1 RKLAH
6 LLVDFD
12 EWSQIVAL
20 KVFLNYSRNQ
30 FCSPYGNTEADKK
43 SKGSKADE
51 KKKQKELKEKEKK
64 KKNSD
69 DEDEEEDD
77 EDEEDDDDEDEE
89 EEEVDLNDFEGFMKR
104 PPKPYLPKSGIQPF
118 SNSINLSNIG
128 SSNQGIDADL
138 RYLLNNVQPL
148 LQSSNGGVVLG
159 VATLLFYTATEN
171 EFGTSGAARA
181 VTRLIFEQGSG
192 NTTASDIALRSVA
205 TMASV

>member
-1 RKLAH
+1 MATFHNICPQEFRLIHPHFRKLAH

-43 SKGSKADE
+43 LKGSKADE

-64 KKNSD
+64 KNNID
-69 DEDEEEDD
+69 DEEEEDEEEEEEEEDDDEEEEDD
-77 EDEEDDDDEDEE
+77 EDEEEE
-89 EEEVDLNDFEGFMKR
+89 EDLNDFEGFMKR

-128 SSNQGIDADL
+128 SSSQGIDADL
-138 RYLLNNVQPL
+138 SAW
-148 LQSSNGGVVLG
+148 SSNSIILHS
-159 VATLLFYTATEN
+159 Y
-171 EFGTSGAARA
+171 
-181 VTRLIFEQGSG
+181 
-192 NTTASDIALRSVA
+192 
-205 TMASV
+205 

>member
-1 RKLAH
+1 
-6 LLVDFD
+6 

-43 SKGSKADE
+43 LKASKADE
-51 KKKQKELKEKEKK
+51 KKKEKELKEKK

-69 DEDEEEDD
+69 DEEQEQ
-77 EDEEDDDDEDEE
+77 
-89 EEEVDLNDFEGFMKR
+89 DLNDFEGFVKR
-104 PPKPYLPKSGIQPF
+104 PPKPYLPKYGIQPI

-128 SSNQGIDADL
+128 SLNQGIDPDL
-138 RYLLNNVQPL
+138 MYLPNNVQPL

-159 VATLLFYTATEN
+159 VATLLFYTSTEN
-171 EFGTSGAARA
+171 EFCTSGAARA

-205 TMASV
+205 TM